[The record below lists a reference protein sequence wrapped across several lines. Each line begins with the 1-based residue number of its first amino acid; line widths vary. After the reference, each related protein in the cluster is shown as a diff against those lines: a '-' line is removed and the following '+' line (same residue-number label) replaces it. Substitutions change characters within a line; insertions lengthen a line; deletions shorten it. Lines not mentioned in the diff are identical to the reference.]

1 MTDNEDPPTRPS
13 GPTVRA
19 RNARTSNNNN
29 NNNTPN
35 SSDRTNNP
43 PTYGYHNTFHT
54 HEQPPPAVPPPSY
67 AYATSEATLRQVRQK
82 AIAESRA
89 CQLPAYS
96 CTVEIEGILGL
107 KNELSSPFQLAH
119 NREWNDVYVV
129 LRGTQ
134 LSIYR
139 LKYPGPFSKNRNPGP
154 GRLIKTFTLQ
164 HAEVGLA
171 ADFKRFG
178 PIPKSPFAHLVPVS
192 ARQKL
197 FETDPQLFEP
207 IREHAV
213 RLRVETEQILLCT
226 QTQEGMLD
234 WLESLTASVDICP
247 PLEDRSEPRYR
258 SLPRR
263 SRRQRMLDGTRV
275 ADLDNLSAVEGGR
288 SIIAEQEQII
298 RRLYPHL
305 AATNNETTE
314 PRPANTTPHTADP
327 ETDELDPEDVR
338 FPSMRRTTSSS
349 GESAERPSSSS
360 TTESSDPKSRP
371 VHTVSRSQA
380 LRYRRRCAPILLA
393 SSPRVSDI
401 VMHEGKRMRI
411 NVKEHILVPFAAL
424 PPRYDAHNFPKKR
437 ELALRIIEP
446 ASTKLVPVPIS
457 IERPA
462 APVRGFTDDSF
473 MSFGYDLAS
482 TSSQQQISSD
492 ETDMIRSIAPSEP
505 PSPTALAHA
514 KPNATRKVLVVGT
527 KTRNSEER
535 TRDDALNAVPLS
547 MGLLI

>member
-1 MTDNEDPPTRPS
+1 MTDNEDPPTGLS

-19 RNARTSNNNN
+19 RNARSS

-54 HEQPPPAVPPPSY
+54 HDQPPPPVPPPSY
-67 AYATSEATLRQVRQK
+67 ACATSEATLRQLREK
-82 AIAESRA
+82 ALAESRS
-89 CQLPAYS
+89 CELPAYS
-96 CTVEIEGILGL
+96 CSIELEGILGL

-119 NREWNDVYVV
+119 NREWNDVYVF

-192 ARQKL
+192 ARPKL

-207 IREHAV
+207 IREYAI
-213 RLRVETEQILLCT
+213 RLRVETEQILLCH

-234 WLESLTASVDICP
+234 WLESLTASVDISP

-263 SRRQRMLDGTRV
+263 SRRQRMLDGARV
-275 ADLDNLSAVEGGR
+275 ANLDNLSTVEGGR

-305 AATNNETTE
+305 AATNNEATE
-314 PRPANTTPHTADP
+314 PQPANPTPHTADP

-338 FPSMRRTTSSS
+338 FPSMRRTGSSS
-349 GESAERPSSSS
+349 GDSEERPSSSS

-371 VHTVSRSQA
+371 VHTVSQSQA

-393 SSPRVSDI
+393 SSPRVSDV

-411 NVKEHILVPFAAL
+411 NVKEHTLLPLTAL
-424 PPRYDAHNFPKKR
+424 PPRYDAHNFPKKCD
-437 ELALRIIEP
+437 LAVRINEP
-446 ASTKLVPVPIS
+446 AATKPVPASLS

-462 APVRGFTDDSF
+462 APARGLTDDSF

-482 TSSQQQISSD
+482 TSSQQQISGD
-492 ETDMIRSIAPSEP
+492 ETDMIRSMAPSEP
-505 PSPTALAHA
+505 PSPTVLAHA
-514 KPNATRKVLVVGT
+514 KADPTRKVVVMGT
-527 KTRNSEER
+527 KTRTSEDR
-535 TRDDALNAVPLS
+535 TRDDGLNAVSLG